1 MKAKFIL
8 SFIIALFLNI
18 AFFSCTKDEL
28 VPALKGSLVGYVY
41 TFDEFAI
48 LKDDHSNV
56 QVSALGLD
64 HFSTRTDKNGRFEF
78 KDLPAGTYELSLE
91 KEGFGTLKQFGIQH
105 LGGQPTILGLR
116 LDGSANNQAF
126 FIYQMPTTEIISLSV
141 QKDTLTGVFSFAGYR
156 PGYVPLRVYCSN
168 VKDFDISD
176 AQLVTGPYVSLI
188 NEEYKGRIYDLETKF
203 LPGDEVFFK
212 ACILYNR
219 GGITDFVNRIVIG
232 IDSYF
237 DYSTNTTIYPNLGDE
252 SAQYSF
258 IYQE

>member
-8 SFIIALFLNI
+8 SFVSALFLNV

-28 VPALKGSLVGYVY
+28 LPDLKGSLVGYVY
-41 TFDEFAI
+41 TFDEFAN
-48 LKDDHSNV
+48 LLNDHSNI
-56 QVSALGLD
+56 QVTALGLD

-78 KDLPAGTYELSLE
+78 KDLPAGTYELNIE
-91 KEGFGTLKQFGIQH
+91 KEGFGTMKQFGIQH

-116 LDGSANNQAF
+116 LDGSTNSEAF

-141 QKDTLTGVFSFAGYR
+141 EKDTITGVFTFTGNK
-156 PGYVPLRVYCSN
+156 PGYVPLRVYCSY

-176 AQLVTGPYVSLI
+176 AQLVTVPYVSLI
-188 NEEYKGRIYDLETKF
+188 NGEYKGRIYNLETIF
-203 LPGDEVFFK
+203 LPGEEVFFK
-212 ACILYNR
+212 ACILYNK
-219 GGITDFVNRIVIG
+219 GGITDFVNRTVIG
-232 IDSYF
+232 IDFYF
-237 DYSTNTTIYPNLGDE
+237 DYSTNTTIYPNIGDE

>member
-8 SFIIALFLNI
+8 PFVSALFFNV
-18 AFFSCTKDEL
+18 AFLSCTKDEL

-48 LKDDHSNV
+48 LLDDHSNV
-56 QVSALGLD
+56 KVTALGLE
-64 HFSTRTDKNGRFEF
+64 HFSTRTDKSGRFEF
-78 KDLPAGTYELSLE
+78 KGLPAGTYELNLE
-91 KEGFGTLKQFGIQH
+91 KEGFGTMKQFGIQH

-116 LDGSANNQAF
+116 LDGSTNNEAF

-141 QKDTLTGVFSFAGYR
+141 EKDTLTGVFSFAGYQ
-156 PGYVPLRVYCSN
+156 PGYVSLRVYYSN
-168 VKDFDISD
+168 DKDFNISD

-188 NEEYKGRIYDLETKF
+188 NGEYKGRIYNLETIF
-203 LPGDEVFFK
+203 LPGDEVFYK

-219 GGITDFVNRIVIG
+219 GGITDFVNRTVIG

-252 SAQYSF
+252 SKQYSF
-258 IYQE
+258 VYQE